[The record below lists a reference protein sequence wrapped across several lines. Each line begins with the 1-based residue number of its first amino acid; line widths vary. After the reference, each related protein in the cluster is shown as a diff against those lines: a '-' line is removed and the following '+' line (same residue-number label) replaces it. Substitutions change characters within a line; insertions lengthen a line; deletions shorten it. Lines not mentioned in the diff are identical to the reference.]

1 LFWLV
6 LLVVSE
12 NQRHTGRLGVTDRFL
27 GLWHDAVVI
36 SDNDNNNVSSLGTAC
51 THCRKGSV
59 ARGIEERDHA
69 LVSFYVV
76 CTDMLGNAA
85 SFARRYLGAT
95 NVVEQRGLAMVNVAH
110 DGDHRRTRLRLALV
124 MHHAGQIILQR
135 FF

>member
-85 SFARRYLGAT
+85 TFARRYLCGR
-95 NVVEQRGLAMVNVAH
+95 NVVEQRGLAKVNETDAS
-110 DGDHRRTRLRLALV
+110 DHRHRR
-124 MHHAGQIILQR
+124 
-135 FF
+135 